1 MSLFESMGDQ
11 EFAHIMEGSAK
22 TLSEELPKI
31 TKALEV
37 IINGR
42 AVEPIVLSEEDK
54 AIAEAFD
61 KVDRDV
67 SAEYMAEL
75 LMDDGN
81 SSYKMFE
88 ELASLFAEVKTAEA
102 RKAINDTVSILTG
115 WKLSTIALTLL
126 EKNDKEDQS

>member
-1 MSLFESMGDQ
+1 MSMFESKGDW
-11 EFAHIMEGSAK
+11 EFAHVMQGSARAIA
-22 TLSEELPKI
+22 EELPKI
-31 TKALEV
+31 TKALET

-42 AVEPIVLSEEDK
+42 VEEPVVLSEEDK
-54 AIAEAFD
+54 AIAEAYD

-75 LMDDGN
+75 LMDDEN

-88 ELASLFAEVKTAEA
+88 ELAALFAEVKTAEA

-126 EKNDKEDQS
+126 EKCVKED